1 MFKRLSRS
9 VTALIK
15 THKEFLNFYEL
26 KLIYLYTSK
35 YTSWRRAWQPT
46 PVFLPGESHGQR
58 SLAGSMG
65 PQSQTG
71 LSSCYRRLSDRVEE
85 PWVGRAGV
93 LTLLEVCAQAS
104 GNITGIR

>member
-1 MFKRLSRS
+1 
-9 VTALIK
+9 
-15 THKEFLNFYEL
+15 
-26 KLIYLYTSK
+26 
-35 YTSWRRAWQPT
+35 
-46 PVFLPGESHGQR
+46 
-58 SLAGSMG
+58 MG